1 MKMANI
7 ALERVT
13 EKSLTAEV
21 LPEME
26 IFSKLLVHQGIMKL
40 SINILHTDCTK
51 CKFNEIGG
59 FQAITRS
66 G

>member
-7 ALERVT
+7 DLEMVT

-26 IFSKLLVHQGIMKL
+26 IFSKVLVHQGIMNV

-59 FQAITRS
+59 FQASTRS